1 MRVYCIPQ
9 AAYDAGKL
17 YWELEM
23 TNHSNGAAAAMPEAA
38 MPEAQGQPAAQPA
51 GTLTLLTL
59 AIGFVMAMVDLT
71 AVNTALSDIARD
83 LSVPV
88 SGLVWVVDGYTL
100 TFAALLLAG
109 GALGDRMGARSAY
122 ITGLGVFLFG
132 SVLCAVAPGGGALTA
147 ARLLQGA
154 GAALFLPNSLS
165 LLTHTFED
173 DKVRA
178 RMVGTWSAMVG
189 ASSAIGP
196 LVGGILVHEFGWRSV
211 FWVNVPLGLL
221 GMALAYR
228 LIPAVQ
234 PQPRP
239 LSLLSHG
246 LGVLALAGL
255 SFVLI
260 EGPVLGWTSAPLLAG
275 MAATVALATVLVRR
289 ERRITH
295 PILPRALLANGSF
308 AAANATGFLINLA
321 VFGQLFLLSL
331 YIQARG
337 ADALHTGY
345 TLLPMM
351 AAFTL
356 GNFSSG
362 RISARTGLRL
372 PLLAGL
378 AVGAAMAAVLLA
390 LAWRMPSMPLA
401 LMLAVI
407 VLMNVAVGIAIPAM
421 TATVMQVAGKA
432 YSNSAAAALN
442 ANRQIGALVG
452 VALMGTVIHAL
463 PEWSARLPVAFGV
476 AAAAFALAGA
486 LVHRHVHLLR

>member
-1 MRVYCIPQ
+1 MSDNSSALRIRANTGLDPVLAPPP
-9 AAYDAGKL
+9 G
-17 YWELEM
+17 
-23 TNHSNGAAAAMPEAA
+23 
-38 MPEAQGQPAAQPA
+38 

-71 AVNTALSDIARD
+71 AVNTALSDIGRD
-83 LSVPV
+83 LAVPV

-109 GALGDRMGARSAY
+109 GALGDKLGARTAY
-122 ITGLGVFLFG
+122 IAGLAVFMLG
-132 SVLCAVAPGGGALTA
+132 SVLCAIAPGGAALTA
-147 ARLLQGA
+147 ARLLQGS

-173 DKVRA
+173 DRVRA

-189 ASSAIGP
+189 ASSAAGP
-196 LVGGILVHEFGWRSV
+196 LAGGMLVHEFGWRSV

-221 GMALAYR
+221 GVFLAYR
-228 LIPAVQ
+228 LIPAVK

-239 LSLLSHG
+239 LSLVSHG

-260 EGPVLGWTSAPLLAG
+260 EGPVLGWASLPLLAALG
-275 MAATVALATVLVRR
+275 ATLLLAAVLVRR
-289 ERRITH
+289 ERRAVH
-295 PILPRALLANGSF
+295 PILPRALLGNASF
-308 AAANATGFLINLA
+308 AAASATGFLINMS

-331 YIQARG
+331 YVQQAGG

-351 AAFTL
+351 AAFTI

-362 RISARTGLRL
+362 RISAKVGLRL
-372 PLLAGL
+372 PLLGGL
-378 AVGAAMAAVLLA
+378 AVGAAMGLLLLA
-390 LAWRMPSMPLA
+390 LACWVPMMTMAPL
-401 LMLAVI
+401 LAVI
-407 VLMNVAVGIAIPAM
+407 VAMNVAVGVAIPAM

-463 PEWSARLPVAFGV
+463 PDWTMRLPVAFG
-476 AAAAFALAGA
+476 AAAAALGA
-486 LVHRHVHLLR
+486 ATLLVHRYVHLAQAIR